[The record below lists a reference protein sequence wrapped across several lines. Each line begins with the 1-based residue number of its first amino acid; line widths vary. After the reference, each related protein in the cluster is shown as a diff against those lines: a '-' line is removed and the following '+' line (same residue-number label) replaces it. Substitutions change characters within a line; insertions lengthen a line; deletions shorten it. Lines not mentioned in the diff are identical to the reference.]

1 MLHSII
7 YLPFTHLV
15 ENESAKLLA
24 PFTALKS
31 KQSYP
36 HSNYFHKHKRLIQ
49 SRSQHASPSPCSA
62 PAPQNR
68 SADEQSA
75 GLSAWEETSKE
86 GGGVGCRKAR
96 AETRQKAGKAR
107 ERERNNQEISGE
119 EQSQKGEN
127 QGE

>member
-1 MLHSII
+1 MSSLQG
-7 YLPFTHLV
+7 
-15 ENESAKLLA
+15 SA
-24 PFTALKS
+24 
-31 KQSYP
+31 
-36 HSNYFHKHKRLIQ
+36 HGKRPA
-49 SRSQHASPSPCSA
+49 RS
-62 PAPQNR
+62 
-68 SADEQSA
+68 
-75 GLSAWEETSKE
+75 